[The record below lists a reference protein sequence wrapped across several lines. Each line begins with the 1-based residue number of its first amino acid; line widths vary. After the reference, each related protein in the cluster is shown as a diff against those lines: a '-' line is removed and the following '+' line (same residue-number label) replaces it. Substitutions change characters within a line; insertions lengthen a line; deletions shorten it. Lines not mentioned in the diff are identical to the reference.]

1 MKEKQVLPYP
11 NIRESD
17 IFWEKRIWRVIDVR
31 EKMNLHFMYPQA
43 PFFEILKTGAMNG
56 EITLYSAN
64 DDKFSEKVEDFE
76 GIFVKHD
83 TTSYIDEN
91 GNLVVLPFVDDVNYE
106 NIKRFRVKEV
116 WFFDEAHSTLRVR
129 ILGIAP
135 LIEVL
140 DDNGNFRYEK
150 PLFWAYYPHLRNFL
164 ARQEVYL
171 SGNDQQ
177 QLSWEDLFEIRYF
190 ASVIYKESNVFDRR
204 IKDYKSGVDMLLE
217 ADKIKQEIFNFEHDL
232 WSY

>member
-1 MKEKQVLPYP
+1 MRIILLICILFVTNNLVLSQPEIIDGVTKKTLMKEKQVLPYP

-116 WFFDEAHSTLRVR
+116 WFLMKL
-129 ILGIAP
+129 ILP
-135 LIEVL
+135 
-140 DDNGNFRYEK
+140 
-150 PLFWAYYPHLRNFL
+150 
-164 ARQEVYL
+164 
-171 SGNDQQ
+171 
-177 QLSWEDLFEIRYF
+177 
-190 ASVIYKESNVFDRR
+190 
-204 IKDYKSGVDMLLE
+204 
-217 ADKIKQEIFNFEHDL
+217 
-232 WSY
+232 